1 MKKPLTLP
9 FSARGW
15 TIGDNAVS
23 GGKKN
28 STVKFKT
35 LGGLLSGGPL
45 WVLIFYQTS
54 STMGM
59 VFVQKGKI
67 RKKPRLLLNISAL
80 FPGKTLQPTKNYG
93 KMTMFQVGS
102 PHP

>member
-1 MKKPLTLP
+1 MLP
-9 FSARGW
+9 SSAMGW
-15 TIGDNAVS
+15 RIRDNTVP

-28 STVKFKT
+28 KNGAAKFKT
-35 LGGLLSGGPL
+35 LGGFLAGRFVLPL
-45 WVLIFYQTS
+45 WALVFYQTS

-67 RKKPRLLLNISAL
+67 RKKPRLLRNIPAL

-93 KMTMFQVGS
+93 KMTMF
-102 PHP
+102 